1 MTFTVVEGR
10 VTVGFR
16 AEGATGSY
24 IACDNFRLYLV
35 DNSREAVLKELQARV
50 DQATALAADK
60 MQQDAATEL
69 QAAASAAQ
77 QLVGT
82 PADEEI
88 PTAAIRLRAAYEA
101 AKESAQAYAD
111 LQAAIDEALA
121 AYNEAG
127 KGAAELDQAIQDAQA
142 AAANLSA
149 TPEDLAGD
157 LADLTRAALVYNVAN
172 STDTAPTVVTD
183 KRHAQ
188 GSTVAFGRSTI
199 EGADHGDLL
208 EHGFCWS
215 TDPNPTIFD
224 NRSTTYLDHNG
235 YIYVMHP
242 MKPSTV
248 YYARAYA
255 MTKGHAVGYG
265 DVIKLI
271 TIPKGNVTWVYD
283 NKEADQS
290 TYTRLTTALATAM
303 NYWNHLTSI
312 RGLCLHVGFD
322 ANSASAACSYGGN
335 MGVGPNS
342 YYQRPGTLMHEMGH
356 AIGEGQHGMWWSEIL
371 RDEES
376 LWLGDQANGVVQ
388 FWENDPTARV
398 HTDDMHKSPYGI
410 NGAWEDD
417 GTDVLYIANG
427 LMTQGFGVD
436 GLTPTGGFATPG
448 YVFEQEDD
456 VKYYL
461 KSESEDY
468 GLYTSYLFEGAN
480 RLLRWKEA
488 TADVATAN
496 DSAAWYITFDPVSQH
511 YMFRNAATG
520 NYLTDNTS
528 GTNGFRTIAKDVPG
542 LTEKLHLLKGRVN
555 VTAGRGTDSITTKGY
570 WIAYPDSI
578 TDGQGNKT
586 NAKGDP
592 DCLSGRINH
601 FTAANTI
608 QQYND
613 ATDQRWLIL
622 TADEAM
628 TFEKGAKTNLL
639 DELAE
644 MIALIR
650 DMAETP
656 HNEDVDGAGL
666 TLEASLDDIWN
677 RAQQV
682 RAHEIY
688 SFIKEARTAGMEFLG
703 NVTPKDADRP
713 FDLNFLMK
721 DPGIETRQG

>member
-1 MTFTVVEGR
+1 MERWVVNNAKVGDGSVNQTVELPNGTYTLTVAAHNIQQNDPASPQTGACIFADDTQTPVGSPADYSVTFTVVEGR

-172 STDTAPTVVTD
+172 S
-183 KRHAQ
+183 
-188 GSTVAFGRSTI
+188 
-199 EGADHGDLL
+199 
-208 EHGFCWS
+208 
-215 TDPNPTIFD
+215 
-224 NRSTTYLDHNG
+224 
-235 YIYVMHP
+235 
-242 MKPSTV
+242 
-248 YYARAYA
+248 
-255 MTKGHAVGYG
+255 
-265 DVIKLI
+265 
-271 TIPKGNVTWVYD
+271 
-283 NKEADQS
+283 
-290 TYTRLTTALATAM
+290 
-303 NYWNHLTSI
+303 
-312 RGLCLHVGFD
+312 
-322 ANSASAACSYGGN
+322 ASAACSYGGN

-436 GLTPTGGFATPG
+436 GLPPTGGFATPG

-520 NYLTDNTS
+520 NYLTYNTS

-555 VTAGRGTDSITTKGY
+555 VTAGRARTASPRRATGLPIPTASPTDWATRPTPRATPTASPDASTTSPRPTPSSSITT
-570 WIAYPDSI
+570 PRTS
-578 TDGQGNKT
+578 
-586 NAKGDP
+586 
-592 DCLSGRINH
+592 
-601 FTAANTI
+601 
-608 QQYND
+608 
-613 ATDQRWLIL
+613 
-622 TADEAM
+622 
-628 TFEKGAKTNLL
+628 
-639 DELAE
+639 
-644 MIALIR
+644 
-650 DMAETP
+650 
-656 HNEDVDGAGL
+656 AGSSSPP
-666 TLEASLDDIWN
+666 T
-677 RAQQV
+677 
-682 RAHEIY
+682 
-688 SFIKEARTAGMEFLG
+688 
-703 NVTPKDADRP
+703 RP
-713 FDLNFLMK
+713 
-721 DPGIETRQG
+721 